1 MKKLLKNK
9 ICGSVNSAQYALIG
23 WKLFYKSNFAAT
35 IHAQCINSSHN
46 SKICP
51 KTREKKKEQK
61 NTNANT
67 NTSAKPKRTL
77 SDEFLIWMYSKISS
91 KLCSSPSFHCVFEN
105 YSFTSLFSNSNI
117 AWDLTKVTLMT
128 ISSELFLLVLVDTA
142 KS

>member
-9 ICGSVNSAQYALIG
+9 ICGSVNSAQYVLIG

-51 KTREKKKEQK
+51 ETREKKKNK
-61 NTNANT
+61 KANT
-67 NTSAKPKRTL
+67 NTLAGPKRTL
-77 SDEFLIWMYSKISS
+77 SDGFLIWMYSKISS

-105 YSFTSLFSNSNI
+105 YPFTSLFSNSNI
-117 AWDLTKVTLMT
+117 AWDLTKIMLMT

>member
-9 ICGSVNSAQYALIG
+9 ICGSVNSAQYVLIG

-35 IHAQCINSSHN
+35 IHEQCINSSHN

-51 KTREKKKEQK
+51 ETREKKKNK
-61 NTNANT
+61 KANT
-67 NTSAKPKRTL
+67 NTLAGPKRTL
-77 SDEFLIWMYSKISS
+77 SDGFLIWMYSKISS